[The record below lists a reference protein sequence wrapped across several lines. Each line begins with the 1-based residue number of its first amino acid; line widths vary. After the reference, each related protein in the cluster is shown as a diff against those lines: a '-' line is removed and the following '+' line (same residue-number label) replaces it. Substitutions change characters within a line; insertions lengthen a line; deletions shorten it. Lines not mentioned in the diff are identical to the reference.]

1 MPAPC
6 QVASSL
12 LDLIGVTPIVRL
24 RKLPGPHDAEVWG
37 KLESLNPGG
46 SVKDRICLNMIE
58 AAEQAGRLKA
68 GDTIV
73 EPTSGNTGIGLAVV
87 AAVKGYRLILCMPDD
102 AAPERRLV
110 MQHYGAEVVLTPARK
125 LMQGAVDR
133 AKEIVATNPRCFMP
147 Q

>member
-58 AAEQAGRLKA
+58 AAEQAGQRSSAATGVARDGIL
-68 GDTIV
+68 
-73 EPTSGNTGIGLAVV
+73 SGE
-87 AAVKGYRLILCMPDD
+87 AAD
-102 AAPERRLV
+102 AACDLRHGV
-110 MQHYGAEVVLTPARK
+110 VGA
-125 LMQGAVDR
+125 
-133 AKEIVATNPRCFMP
+133 
-147 Q
+147 